1 MREYKTLEGYL
12 TNGLTW
18 KIEHERD
25 TQHLTIVWANGEASE
40 VECLELRKDDL
51 KSLADLFSA
60 AYEVSEPPQ
69 LSYAELADLNHTKQV
84 ILYGFCTCEDGPKV
98 YDDCPQDGN

>member
-1 MREYKTLEGYL
+1 MKIYKTIEGNL
-12 TNGLTW
+12 SNGLTW
-18 KIEHERD
+18 KIEHEND

-60 AYEVSEPPQ
+60 SYEASEPPQ
-69 LSYAELADLNHTKQV
+69 LSYGELADLNHTKQV
-84 ILYGFCTCEDGPKV
+84 TLYGFCTCEDGPKV
-98 YDDCPQDGN
+98 YDDCTQDGN